1 MQKITPCLWF
11 DNDAEEAV
19 NLYTSVFQN
28 SEITSVSRYGETD
41 AEVSGQPEGAVQ
53 LITFTLEGLEF
64 TALNGGPMYQF
75 SPAISLQVQCKS
87 QEEIDAAWE
96 KLSEGGEEEM
106 CGWLRDRFGVSWQIL
121 PESLGELLSVPEP
134 ARARVWERMLTM
146 RKLDIAAL
154 REAAGG

>member
-11 DNDAEEAV
+11 DNSAEEAV
-19 NLYTSVFQN
+19 ALYTSLFEN
-28 SEITSVSRYGETD
+28 SEITSVARYGETD
-41 AEVSGQPEGAVQ
+41 AEVSGQPEGSAQ
-53 LITFTLEGLEF
+53 LITFTLGGMEF

-87 QEEIDAAWE
+87 QEEIDTVWE

-106 CGWLRDRFGVSWQIL
+106 CGWLRDRFGVSWQVM
-121 PESLGELLSVPEP
+121 PESLGEILSVPEP
-134 ARARVWERMLTM
+134 ARTRVWERLLEM
-146 RKLDIAAL
+146 RKIDVAAL